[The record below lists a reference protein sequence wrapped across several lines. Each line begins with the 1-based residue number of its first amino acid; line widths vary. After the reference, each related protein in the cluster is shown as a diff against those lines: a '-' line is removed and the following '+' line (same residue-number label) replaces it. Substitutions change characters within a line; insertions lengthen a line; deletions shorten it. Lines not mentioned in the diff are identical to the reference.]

1 MVRDQDRAVV
11 VGAQVRALNVAGG
24 RIVWCNKLPS
34 LMLFREE
41 LYCLF
46 NSLPQRQIRVLISRA
61 RVKKNSSESKL
72 YLIHC

>member
-46 NSLPQRQIRVLISRA
+46 NSLPQRQI
-61 RVKKNSSESKL
+61 KL
-72 YLIHC
+72 

>member
-1 MVRDQDRAVV
+1 M

-46 NSLPQRQIRVLISRA
+46 NSLPGQTSLEVVSFCAVYFDIPILTFASDQVF
-61 RVKKNSSESKL
+61 ESKS
-72 YLIHC
+72 